1 MSFSTPF
8 TQEQSFEDEMCE
20 GCPKLTYQQRIVG
33 FCVCCGFGY
42 LLSFM
47 GTMLLAANGPD
58 ADTIRNFAALYII
71 GNFIAIGATGFLIGP
86 ARQCKKM
93 FDKTRRFSCIIWL
106 LTLIVTFAIAVAGV
120 NVGLVVMMIF
130 IQIGASIWYSAS
142 YIPYG
147 RRMIIKIFQS
157 TCCAPCPQVCEP
169 CIKIAT

>member
-86 ARQCKKM
+86 AR
-93 FDKTRRFSCIIWL
+93 RWR
-106 LTLIVTFAIAVAGV
+106 
-120 NVGLVVMMIF
+120 
-130 IQIGASIWYSAS
+130 
-142 YIPYG
+142 
-147 RRMIIKIFQS
+147 
-157 TCCAPCPQVCEP
+157 
-169 CIKIAT
+169 